1 MWWSRPREPDPR
13 LDELVEL
20 LEGVARL
27 LMGIDSKLERIQTL
41 LEDE

>member
-1 MWWSRPREPDPR
+1 MWWSRPSELELR
-13 LDELVEL
+13 LNEIVEL

>member
-1 MWWSRPREPDPR
+1 MWWSRPFELELR
-13 LDELVEL
+13 LNEIVEL

>member
-1 MWWSRPREPDPR
+1 MWWSRSHEPDPR

-20 LEGVARL
+20 LQGIARL
-27 LMGIDSKLERIQTL
+27 LMGIDSKLERVQTL